1 MDVCVVGAGI
11 GGLALAGGLVADGH
25 QVRVLERRAEPSLGG
40 AAVTIFSNGMA
51 AAAGLG
57 VDLSDLGG
65 DIQRLRMRRASGRS
79 LMSTD
84 LRPLRRRTGFPVRTI
99 ARDELIGR
107 LTAGLDADVVR
118 YGSPVSSVRV
128 DGERIH
134 LTLSTGEQLAPDV
147 LVGADGYRSIVRASV
162 LDDGPAS
169 EVGWVTW
176 QGLGTVLPDVAGG
189 VVGELVVG
197 PAGLV
202 GMMPA
207 GAGRTQWW
215 FDTRWSRDDP
225 EDTSPLTELRRRFGS
240 YAEPV
245 SQLLAAITDA
255 DLGRYPHVLHQ
266 LPAEWGRGAVTLLG
280 DAAHAFPPSQAQ
292 GANQALEDAWL
303 LRRALAG
310 GGDLVSSLRGYE
322 RRRTARVRLVSRM
335 AASER
340 TNRAPSAVL
349 GALARATPAG
359 VTGRAYVSLIR
370 RFSSVLNDDQPT
382 GG

>member
-25 QVRVLERRAEPSLGG
+25 RVRVLERRAEASLGG

-57 VDLSDLGG
+57 IELSDLGG
-65 DIQRLRMRRASGRS
+65 DIQTLRMRRANGHP
-79 LMSTD
+79 LMRTD
-84 LRPLRRRTGFPVRTI
+84 LRPMRRRTGFPIRTI

-107 LTAGLDADVVR
+107 LAAGLDSDVLC
-118 YGSPVSSVRV
+118 YGVAVDDVRV
-128 DGERIH
+128 DAEQVQVI
-134 LTLSTGEQLAPDV
+134 LSTGEQLAPEV
-147 LVGADGYRSIVRASV
+147 VVGADGYRSVVRGAV
-162 LDDGPAS
+162 LGDGPAT

-176 QGLGTVLPDVAGG
+176 QGLGDVLPDVASG

-207 GAGRTQWW
+207 GGGRTQWW
-215 FDTRWSRDDP
+215 FDTRWSRADP
-225 EDTSPLTELRRRFGS
+225 GAGSPLTHLRERFGS
-240 YAEPV
+240 YAEPIP
-245 SQLLAAITDA
+245 QLLAAISDT
-255 DLGRYPHVLHQ
+255 DLGRYPHVLHEI
-266 LPAEWGRGAVTLLG
+266 PEEWGRGPVTLLG

-303 LRRALAG
+303 LRRTLAS
-310 GGDLVSSLRGYE
+310 GGDVVASVRAYE
-322 RRRTARVRLVSRM
+322 RRRTARVRLVARM

-349 GALARATPAG
+349 GALARATPAAI
-359 VTGRAYVSLIR
+359 TGRGYLSLVR
-370 RFSSVLNDDQPT
+370 RFSSVLNDDEP
-382 GG
+382 G